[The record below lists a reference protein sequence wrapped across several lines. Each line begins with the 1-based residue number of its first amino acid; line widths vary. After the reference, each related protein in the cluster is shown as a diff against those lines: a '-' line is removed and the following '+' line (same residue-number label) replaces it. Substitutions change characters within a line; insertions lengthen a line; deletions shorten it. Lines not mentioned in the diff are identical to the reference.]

1 MSDSWIYE
9 GLNNLWSFHLTISGI
24 LITLITVLYS
34 FLLNKREQYLSYIH
48 DSRISKGPIIKKRL
62 TLTKK
67 YIQDIK
73 KVIQH
78 CFILLIISLILAA
91 ISIVTSRLRTILNS
105 EKIIYIIILSIT
117 ILWLLFVICLS
128 YKLIKRYREDS
139 KI

>member
-105 EKIIYIIILSIT
+105 DKIIYIIILSIT

>member
-1 MSDSWIYE
+1 MSDSRIYE

-78 CFILLIISLILAA
+78 CFILLIFSLILAA

>member
-1 MSDSWIYE
+1 M
-9 GLNNLWSFHLTISGI
+9 
-24 LITLITVLYS
+24 
-34 FLLNKREQYLSYIH
+34 
-48 DSRISKGPIIKKRL
+48 
-62 TLTKK
+62 
-67 YIQDIK
+67 
-73 KVIQH
+73 
-78 CFILLIISLILAA
+78 LLIISLILAA

>member
-62 TLTKK
+62 TLTQK

>member
-62 TLTKK
+62 TLTQK

-105 EKIIYIIILSIT
+105 DKIIYIIILSIT

>member
-91 ISIVTSRLRTILNS
+91 ISIVTSRLRTILNI

-128 YKLIKRYREDS
+128 YKLINRYREDS

>member
-62 TLTKK
+62 TLTQK

-105 EKIIYIIILSIT
+105 EKIIYIIIFSIN
-117 ILWLLFVICLS
+117 F
-128 YKLIKRYREDS
+128 
-139 KI
+139 